1 MMGQSWVDFQ
11 PCVYPCNGVRGR
23 HPIIYGDSAMT
34 GLRFGQPAPD
44 FTLPST
50 LGADITLSA
59 LRGQDVVLVFYCFD
73 WGSI

>member
-1 MMGQSWVDFQ
+1 
-11 PCVYPCNGVRGR
+11 
-23 HPIIYGDSAMT
+23 MT

-50 LGADITLSA
+50 AGADISLSA
-59 LRGQDVVLVFYCFD
+59 LRGQNVVLVFYCFD